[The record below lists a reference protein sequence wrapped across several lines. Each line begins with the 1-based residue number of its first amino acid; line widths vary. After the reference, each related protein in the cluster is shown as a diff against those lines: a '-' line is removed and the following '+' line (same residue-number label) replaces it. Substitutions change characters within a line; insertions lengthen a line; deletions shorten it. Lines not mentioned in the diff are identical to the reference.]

1 MSDDKK
7 LNNDFAFGKKNYILV
22 AAGTLITIIGYFL
35 VSGGGSDDPKV
46 FSEELRHTKAAPIQC
61 ASPSPAQLPLFKN
74 CTLPHCTVW
83 VSDQGRWST
92 SSRP

>member
-46 FSEELRHTKAAPIQC
+46 FSEELFNTRRMYIAPIMIL
-61 ASPSPAQLPLFKN
+61 AGLGIVAWGILKKSE
-74 CTLPHCTVW
+74 
-83 VSDQGRWST
+83 D
-92 SSRP
+92 